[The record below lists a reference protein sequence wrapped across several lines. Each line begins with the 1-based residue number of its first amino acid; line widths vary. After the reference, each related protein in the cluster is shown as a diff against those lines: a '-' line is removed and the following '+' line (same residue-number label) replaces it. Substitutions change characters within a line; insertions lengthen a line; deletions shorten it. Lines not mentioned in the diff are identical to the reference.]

1 METKRFQYGA
11 ISQHTAQGAGRTH
24 TRDARGNVSDLCFAG
39 LKKISNN
46 KGGVLRESKMKMV
59 CER

>member
-24 TRDARGNVSDLCFAG
+24 TRDARGNASDLCFAG